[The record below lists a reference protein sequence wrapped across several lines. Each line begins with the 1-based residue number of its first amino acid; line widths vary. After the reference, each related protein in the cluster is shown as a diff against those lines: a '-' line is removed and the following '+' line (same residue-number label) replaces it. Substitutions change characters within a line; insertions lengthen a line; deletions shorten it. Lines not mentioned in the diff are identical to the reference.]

1 MDQVGH
7 RELHGMLENILE
19 TEEGKTYKD
28 LSPTPVDNFFSLQTS
43 DS

>member
-28 LSPTPVDNFFSLQTS
+28 LSPTPVDSFFSLQTS